1 MLKIETVPVEKLTF
15 DPANAR
21 KHSDD
26 NLSAI
31 ASSLKE
37 FGQRKPIVV
46 TEGNVIVAGNG
57 TVEAALLVGLT
68 DVDVVR
74 VPKLWS
80 ADQVKAFALAD
91 NRSAELA
98 EWNPE
103 VLSAQLL
110 ELEQAGF
117 DVEAL
122 GFDLVEQVNNKD
134 LEEDEVPE
142 LPVTPVAKL
151 GEIWQLGNH
160 RLMVGDA
167 TDLDSIKLL
176 TQGKLVD
183 LVYTDPPYGVNYDG
197 GHATEKRRDKL
208 QNDDD
213 VNMYDLP
220 IRNAAIVS
228 KNEAALY
235 LWFADRYA
243 IDVLRGLDEAGWKV
257 RNWIIWNKN
266 LAQFGAIG
274 AQYKSKHEPLIYAF
288 KKGKSPKWVGP
299 NNEVTVWDVARD
311 SKNEYHPTQKPLE
324 LAARVFDNHGAKTVL
339 DLFGGSGATL
349 IAAEKKRVQCFMME
363 LDPKYCDVIIQRW
376 ETLTGQKAVLENA
389 SR

>member
-1 MLKIETVPVEKLTF
+1 MPLKIEQVPIEKLTF
-15 DPANAR
+15 DPSNAR
-21 KHSDD
+21 KHSDA
-26 NLSAI
+26 NIAAI
-31 ASSLKE
+31 AESLKQ

-46 TEGNVIVAGNG
+46 TDDGVIVAGNG
-57 TVEAALLVGLT
+57 TVEAARLLGLT

-74 VPKLWS
+74 VPKSWT

-110 ELEQAGF
+110 ELDEAGF
-117 DVEAL
+117 DIEAL
-122 GFDLVEQVNNKD
+122 GFDLVAEINNED
-134 LEEDEVPE
+134 LEEDEAPAVPE
-142 LPVTPVAKL
+142 TPVTKL
-151 GEIWQLGNH
+151 GQIWQLGEH

-167 TDLDSIKLL
+167 TDLDSIKAL
-176 TQGKLVD
+176 TQGTLVD
-183 LVYTDPPYGVNYDG
+183 LIYTDPPYGVDYDG
-197 GHATEKRRDKL
+197 GHATDKRREKL

-220 IRNAAIVS
+220 IKHAASVS
-228 KNEAALY
+228 KSDAALY

-243 IDVLRGLDEAGWKV
+243 VDVLQGLDQGGWKV

-299 NNEVTVWDVARD
+299 NNEVTVWDVSRD
-311 SKNEYHPTQKPLE
+311 SKNEFHPTQKPLE
-324 LAARVFDNHGAKTVL
+324 LAMRVFDNHGCRTVL

-349 IAAEKKRVQCFMME
+349 IAAEKKRLQCFMME

-376 ETLTGQKAVLENA
+376 ETLTGEKAVLL
-389 SR
+389 

>member
-1 MLKIETVPVEKLTF
+1 MPLKIEQVPIEKLTF
-15 DPANAR
+15 DPSNAR
-21 KHSDD
+21 KHSDA
-26 NLSAI
+26 NIAAI
-31 ASSLKE
+31 AESLKQ

-46 TEGNVIVAGNG
+46 TDDGVIVAGNG
-57 TVEAALLVGLT
+57 TVEAARLLGLT

-74 VPKLWS
+74 VPKSWT

-110 ELEQAGF
+110 ELDEAGF
-117 DVEAL
+117 DIEAL
-122 GFDLVEQVNNKD
+122 GFDLVAEINNED
-134 LEEDEVPE
+134 LEEDEAPAVPE
-142 LPVTPVAKL
+142 TPVTKL
-151 GEIWQLGNH
+151 GQIWQLGEH

-167 TDLDSIKLL
+167 TDLDSIKAL
-176 TQGKLVD
+176 TQGTLVD
-183 LVYTDPPYGVNYDG
+183 LIYTDPPYGVDYDG
-197 GHATEKRRDKL
+197 GHATDKRREKL

-220 IRNAAIVS
+220 IKHAASVS
-228 KNEAALY
+228 KSDAALY

-243 IDVLRGLDEAGWKV
+243 VDVLQGLDQGGWKV

-299 NNEVTVWDVARD
+299 NNEVTVWDVSRD
-311 SKNEYHPTQKPLE
+311 SKNEFHPTQKPLE
-324 LAARVFDNHGAKTVL
+324 LAMRVFDNHGCRTVL

-349 IAAEKKRVQCFMME
+349 IAAEK
-363 LDPKYCDVIIQRW
+363 
-376 ETLTGQKAVLENA
+376 NA
-389 SR
+389 SSVS